1 MQQPIWNVNRP
12 AVVMDCG
19 TGFSKI
25 GFAGNAE
32 PSFVIPTA
40 LGPGAPSSSSFS
52 AGAGTAG
59 LAGRGG
65 GPLLGDL
72 DFTIGEEALAAAQLA
87 VAGASAATG
96 GPGGGGA
103 GGLVFPVRQGMVA
116 DWDAMERFWQKCL
129 FHYLR
134 VDPEEHCV
142 VVTEPPLNP
151 PESREAMAEIM
162 FESFNVA
169 GMYVG
174 VQAVLALY
182 LRVDP
187 EEHCVVVTEPPL
199 NPPESREAMA
209 EIMFE
214 SFNVAGMY
222 VGVQAVL
229 ALYAGWASADR
240 AAKSGAGSSLPGGP
254 ASSHLTG
261 TVVDVGEGVTHIIP
275 VVDGF
280 VLGGAIRSLPVAGR
294 AVTGFV
300 QQMLRERGEAVPPDM
315 SLEVCRRIK
324 EGHCYVAPDMLR
336 EFGRYD
342 KDPAKYHRTLQLHN
356 PRAGAD
362 FTVDLGYER
371 FLAPEVFFSPGIC
384 ASAPQGTLSLPRAV
398 DDVIQACPIDTRRA
412 LYSNVVLS
420 GGSTMFKNFARRLAA
435 DMTAATSRRLQPGA
449 TAIDITVR
457 SHAMQ
462 RFAVWF
468 GGSLL
473 ACDPAFTGVCHTR
486 EQYAEYGPS
495 ICRSNYVF
503 RDS

>member
-1 MQQPIWNVNRP
+1 MQPIWSVSRP

-40 LGPGAPSSSSFS
+40 VGPGASSA
-52 AGAGTAG
+52 AGGSGGGAAAG
-59 LAGRGG
+59 LGSLRSGG

-87 VAGASAATG
+87 AAAAGT
-96 GPGGGGA
+96 GGGGA
-103 GGLVFPVRQGMVA
+103 GGLVFPVRQGVVA

-134 VDPEEHCV
+134 VDPEEHSV

-169 GMYVG
+169 G
-174 VQAVLALY
+174 L
-182 LRVDP
+182 
-187 EEHCVVVTEPPL
+187 
-199 NPPESREAMA
+199 
-209 EIMFE
+209 
-214 SFNVAGMY
+214 Y

-229 ALYAGWASADR
+229 ALYAGWATADR
-240 AAKSGAGSSLPGGP
+240 ADREAARAASGP
-254 ASSHLTG
+254 APSSTSTSAPASTSTSAPTSAAHLTG
-261 TVVDVGEGVTHIIP
+261 TVVDVGEGVAHIIP

-280 VLGGAIRSLPVAGR
+280 VLEGAIKSLPLAGR

-300 QQMLRERGEAVPPDM
+300 QQMLRERGEPVPPEL
-315 SLEVCRRIK
+315 SLDVCRRIK

-342 KDPAKYHRTLQLHN
+342 RDPGKYHRGLKLPN
-356 PRAGAD
+356 PRTGTD
-362 FTVDLGYER
+362 FSVELGYER
-371 FLAPEVFFSPGIC
+371 FLAPEVFFSPGMC
-384 ASAPQGTLSLPRAV
+384 PSAPPGTPSLPRAV

-412 LYSNVVLS
+412 LYGNVVLS
-420 GGSTMFKNFARRLAA
+420 GGSTMFKNFGRRLAA
-435 DMTAATSRRLQPGA
+435 DLTAATSRRLQPGA
-449 TAIDITVR
+449 TAIDISVR

-468 GGSLL
+468 GGSLV
-473 ACDPAFTGVCHTR
+473 ACDPHFGSVCHTR
-486 EQYAEYGPS
+486 EQYQEHGPS
-495 ICRSNYVF
+495 ICRTNYVY
-503 RDS
+503 RDA